1 MASDL
6 PLKAWGQFFD
16 GQTANAHR
24 VEVTL
29 DGTRL
34 LLEGASPDLRRTWP
48 LRRLQAADVVS
59 ADRPLRL
66 RHEDFPGERLVL
78 EDQAMA
84 DALKA
89 RSPQLS
95 QRLGGAAILRFALVT
110 TAGLLLVAA
119 IGYGLLSM
127 LPPAIARMM
136 PEEWRER
143 LGRQAEETFLGRFS
157 ECRSPQALRL
167 LAVIGNR
174 LYAAD
179 PDDAPDFAVRVYN
192 LPMINAFAL
201 PGGRIVLSG
210 KLIEVAKS
218 PEEVA
223 GVLAHELGHVSHR
236 DPEAAIVRITG
247 IQVLISLATGSDGG
261 NVLSNLA
268 GFAALLRY
276 TRSAEVAADS
286 YAIELLNKAR
296 IDPQGLKRF
305 FESIRRLEEAARIR
319 IGPLGGMLATHP
331 ATEERI
337 ARIKPLAN
345 GPALPVMSQE
355 EWQALKRICRNQAN
369 TSSPGSTR

>member
-1 MASDL
+1 
-6 PLKAWGQFFD
+6 
-16 GQTANAHR
+16 
-24 VEVTL
+24 
-29 DGTRL
+29 
-34 LLEGASPDLRRTWP
+34 
-48 LRRLQAADVVS
+48 
-59 ADRPLRL
+59 
-66 RHEDFPGERLVL
+66 
-78 EDQAMA
+78 
-84 DALKA
+84 
-89 RSPQLS
+89 
-95 QRLGGAAILRFALVT
+95 
-110 TAGLLLVAA
+110 
-119 IGYGLLSM
+119 
-127 LPPAIARMM
+127 MM

-157 ECRSPQALRL
+157 ECRSPQGVRM
-167 LAVIGNR
+167 LAVIGSR

-179 PDDAPDFAVRVYN
+179 TDNAPDFSVRVYN

-210 KLIEVAKS
+210 KLIEAAKS

-268 GFAALLRY
+268 GLATLLRY

-296 IDPQGLKRF
+296 IDPLGLKRF

-337 ARIKPLAN
+337 ARIKPLAT
-345 GPALPVMSQE
+345 GPALPVMSQQ
-355 EWQALKRICRNQAN
+355 EWQALKTVCRRP
-369 TSSPGSTR
+369 SR